1 MTAVFA
7 DRPVDDRPTPHRT
20 PRRAAGTA
28 LLALR
33 QVGVARRDRTILHDL
48 TVEVAAGELVAV
60 VGANGAGKST
70 LLHAVSGD
78 LSLASGTV
86 ELDGAPL
93 SSLRAVDA
101 ARRRAVLT
109 QDATV
114 AFPFSVRD
122 VVMMG
127 RAPWHGTDAA
137 GADDAMVDWALEAA
151 GVAEMVDRPVTQLSG
166 GERARVMLARTLAQ
180 DTPLLLLDEPVAALD
195 PHHADRILAVL
206 AARARAGDAVVV
218 VLHDLTAAAAWSDR
232 IVLLAGGGVLAAG
245 LPQEVMTAELL
256 GRAYGA
262 PMEVVAHPRTGAP
275 IVLPAR

>member
-7 DRPVDDRPTPHRT
+7 DRPVDDHPTPHRT

-33 QVGVARRDRTILHDL
+33 QVGVARRDRTILDDV

-122 VVMMG
+122 VVLMG

-137 GADDAMVDWALEAA
+137 GTDDAMVDWALEAA

-245 LPQEVMTAELL
+245 PPQEVMTAELL

-262 PMEVVAHPRTGAP
+262 PMEVVTHPRTGAP